1 MRSQS
6 QVFIVAVTCKAQK
19 KFDDEFNRTAKSPA
33 MSLIN
38 RINQRLHKQGLHKS
52 SPSLYASQYKLTQSI
67 DLIGGCSDRYFYARI
82 KA

>member
-19 KFDDEFNRTAKSPA
+19 KFDDKFNRTAKLSA

-38 RINQRLHKQGLHKS
+38 RINQRLHKS
-52 SPSLYASQYKLTQSI
+52 SPSLYASQHKLTPSI
-67 DLIGGCSDRYFYARI
+67 DLIGGCSDRYFYAKI